1 MIEQQQVSPTVSLCT
16 FSGDR
21 SVGHIS
27 WNESKQKYDLLSE
40 GEVVVSSKDKGYLNY
55 LVVKQKHSAI
65 VQAGLKSTQIVF
77 DKSPLPVVMQTN
89 ADVEGMM
96 GISLGTWDAL
106 VTELQ
111 PYVASGVMPEFV
123 PPKTKGRPRKYF
135 PEVVNKRTHTL
146 GDSEPDLRSLLP
158 MTERKIILDFR
169 EYLEE
174 GKTPKQALDFIC
186 DLYKI
191 TYFQAFGICE
201 KEY

>member
-1 MIEQQQVSPTVSLCT
+1 MIEQQQVSPAAPLCT
-16 FSGDR
+16 FPGDR

-27 WNESKQKYDLLSE
+27 WNESKQKYDLLAD

-65 VQAGLKSTQIVF
+65 IQAGLKSTQIVL
-77 DKSPLPVVMQTN
+77 DKTPMPIVMPSK
-89 ADVEGMM
+89 ADVESM

-106 VTELQ
+106 VTELH
-111 PYVASGVMPEFV
+111 PYVAAGIMPEVV

-146 GDSEPDLRSLLP
+146 GDSEPDLRNLLP